1 MFFFVICANKGVAN
15 ANFQIWFLSK
25 ATTMISKKHYG
36 NESGWWNLG
45 IYLWGPKQS
54 STASF
59 GRPGCVEK
67 GMPKGVPPTS
77 A

>member
-1 MFFFVICANKGVAN
+1 
-15 ANFQIWFLSK
+15 
-25 ATTMISKKHYG
+25 MISKRHSG